1 MNSNPDVARRFEAVA
16 CLGGDAQHMAD
27 HVVARARAAHRFGGT
42 AEAYYVSAQG
52 LDRQADNA
60 ERLLFGQATETFRA
74 AAAENRLVAEAIEI
88 LGSQQGKQYRLS
100 GE

>member
-1 MNSNPDVARRFEAVA
+1 MNPNPDTVRRFAAVA
-16 CLGGDAQHMAD
+16 GLGENTQRIAD
-27 HVVARARAAHRFGGT
+27 RVVARARAAHRFGGT
-42 AEAYYVSAQG
+42 AEAYRVSTQE
-52 LDRQADNA
+52 LNRQADNA

-88 LGSQQGKQYRLS
+88 LGSQQEMQCRLS